1 MPKTINP
8 NLQHKFARDV
18 ASGAEITEWAK
29 KNRVSKR
36 TAYRWY
42 HSPEVREEI
51 ENVRREILDEAI
63 GRLSRHATSA
73 AAQITVLAGEAES
86 EAVRLQASRA
96 VLAEILT
103 VSNYAVL
110 ERRMVEIERRLQ
122 DSARAALSHPG
133 SDAAESSRPAA
144 SDRQPGQEDASW
156 SAP

>member
-8 NLQHKFARDV
+8 NRKHKFARDV
-18 ASGAEITEWAK
+18 ATGAEIAEWSR

-36 TAYRWY
+36 TAFRWY
-42 HSPEVREEI
+42 HSPEVRDEI
-51 ENVRREILDEAI
+51 ERVRREVLDGAI

-73 AAQITVLAGEAES
+73 AAQITLLAGEAQS

-110 ERRMVEIERRLQ
+110 ERRMAEIERRLQ
-122 DSARAALSHPG
+122 DGAVAAWSDPG
-133 SDAAESSRPAA
+133 SDAAEPSGPDAG
-144 SDRQPGQEDASW
+144 DRQAD
-156 SAP
+156 